1 MADTDNAIAE
11 VYRKIER
18 EKALIN
24 AASHMRQS
32 TSNAAVQARVD
43 SNIRDSVGG
52 PTPPPKDSR
61 WYGGG
66 PERGDY
72 AGPSPDGYGQGSAG
86 TLAPRAPY
94 GGPRPY
100 NQPLHKARPNF
111 SKLDLIKY
119 DTPYLGPKIQLMLSQ
134 LEFKLS
140 VEKQY
145 KAGIEK
151 MVRLY
156 QDEGDRKSRSDAEGR
171 RIESN
176 QKVQL
181 LKQALKK
188 YTDLHV
194 GDAEEA
200 DDNDDDSL
208 NAPNM
213 RKPLTGHLEMRIH
226 AIKDVD
232 HAASSR
238 FSRGPETF
246 VIMKVEDNI
255 RAKTRAT
262 RTDRWTDEIF
272 NVDIDK
278 ANEIELTV
286 YDKSGDRPIPIGFL
300 WIRIS
305 DIAEEMR
312 RKKIETEFQQAGW
325 VSADKM
331 ANGGGKSV
339 PEFSPP
345 PSAPFMPP
353 GDAAGTGNT
362 AGFAHAPQ
370 PAMIDAWFSLEPAG
384 RIQLEMSF
392 HKQTGGRRPLDLGL
406 NRQGAVR
413 QKKEE
418 VVEKQGHK
426 FVKQQFY
433 NVMRCALCGD
443 FLKYSAGM
451 QCVDCKYTCHTKCY
465 PKVVTKCISKA
476 NYETDPDEEKINHR
490 IPHRFDHFSN
500 IGANWCCH
508 CGYVLP
514 LGRKNAKKCSECGL
528 TCHAG
533 CQHLVPDFCGMS
545 MIVANQILETI
556 NKTKNHN
563 KSSSTSSGMSGRTLR
578 PTSARPGPQ
587 SPTPSVTADGLPL
600 SPQPGR
606 QYNEE
611 HYEQPKPSVV
621 AVSAA
626 QNMYNQPTGPPSPQH
641 TRPPSG
647 RTTST
652 QAIQAAAAA
661 AAATSMRPASQNYD
675 RPSADYSSQRPADR
689 YANARPPQ
697 PEINPPQHAT
707 YDPRPG
713 PRIGL
718 DHFNFLAVLGKGNF
732 GKVMLAEAKT
742 SKKLYAIKVLKK
754 EFIIENDEVES
765 TKSEKRVF
773 LIANRERHPFLLNL
787 HACFQTETRVYFV
800 MEYISGGDLM
810 LHIQR
815 GQFGLKRAQFY
826 AAEVCLALKYFHENG
841 VIYRDLKLDN
851 ILLTLDGHIK
861 IADYGLC
868 KEDMWYGSTTTTFC
882 GTPEFMAPEILLDKK
897 YGRAVDW
904 WAFGVLI
911 YQMLLQQSPFRGE
924 DEDEI
929 YDAILA
935 DEPLYPIH
943 MPRDSVSI
951 LQKLLTREPELRLGS
966 GPGDAQEIMSHAFF
980 KGVNWDDVYHK
991 RVPTPFKPTVKD
1003 AKDTSNFDQE
1013 FTSVTPVLTPVQS
1026 DIFQK
1031 IKALGYSSASFHID
1045 RALVEDTMV
1054 ANVDFIKEIPKV
1066 ELHVHIEGT
1075 LTPQLR
1081 YKLAKKH
1088 QIPLK
1093 WATEEEAVADYL
1105 DSFDKRVRNEKESGS
1120 LAFFDLYY
1128 GGMDVL
1134 QTEEDFYELAM
1145 GYFKKAVE
1153 MKVRPE
1159 YALETYEAA
1168 LKYRDQIH
1176 GIGLDSLENGRS
1188 PMLFDEVYRRAKAD
1202 GFHLTAHCDV
1212 NAQGT
1217 HQNIR
1222 DCLTKLGGDG
1232 IRRIDHGLNAVE
1244 QPELLEMLKA
1254 TGTGL
1259 TCCLWGAY
1267 GYLFHIEGEKAL
1279 FRDMLRKIF
1288 DYGIL
1293 VTINSDDPA
1302 CMGMNYVQENLILVA
1317 EKCDFTD
1324 ADIVQLQR
1332 NAVHI
1337 SWAPESLKKS
1347 ILNELQGLA
1356 EQPDFQARKVLA
1368 EEIGQAAKDVG
1379 FFYLVNPPVSA
1390 DKMDAA
1396 FDALSKFFALPQD
1409 VKMKYHVNNSPAAK
1423 GFTPVN
1429 LADKRKG
1436 FGATRESFGMG
1447 NDYTNPEQHAIK
1459 VAPAGTVP
1467 LNQWPDEE
1475 LPEFRQNVYSYF
1487 TEVYLFAKKLVQ
1499 IFALALGLEET
1510 ALDQFFETPFTD
1522 ITINHYPPQ
1531 PDEAEYKQV
1540 LYPHA
1545 DYGAFTLLAQ
1555 RKTWNSLG

>member
-1 MADTDNAIAE
+1 
-11 VYRKIER
+11 
-18 EKALIN
+18 
-24 AASHMRQS
+24 
-32 TSNAAVQARVD
+32 
-43 SNIRDSVGG
+43 
-52 PTPPPKDSR
+52 
-61 WYGGG
+61 
-66 PERGDY
+66 
-72 AGPSPDGYGQGSAG
+72 
-86 TLAPRAPY
+86 
-94 GGPRPY
+94 
-100 NQPLHKARPNF
+100 
-111 SKLDLIKY
+111 
-119 DTPYLGPKIQLMLSQ
+119 MLSQ

-156 QDEGDRKSRSDAEGR
+156 QDAGDRKSRADTEGR

-181 LKQALKK
+181 LRQALKK

-194 GDAEEA
+194 DDIETGDGG
-200 DDNDDDSL
+200 DDDSL

-232 HAASSR
+232 HAASGR

-262 RTDRWTDEIF
+262 RTDRWTEETF

-312 RKKIETEFQQAGW
+312 RKKIESEFQQSGW
-325 VSADKM
+325 MTADKM
-331 ANGGGKSV
+331 ANGGGSAGGTGPDGKPV
-339 PEFSPP
+339 PQFSPP

-353 GDAAGTGNT
+353 GDAAG
-362 AGFAHAPQ
+362 AGTMAGIAQQPQ
-370 PAMIDAWFSLEPAG
+370 PLMIDSWFTLEPAG
-384 RIQLEMSF
+384 RIHLQMSF
-392 HKQTGGRRPLDLGL
+392 QKQTGARRPFDLGL

-418 VVEKQGHK
+418 VIEKQGHK
-426 FVKQQFY
+426 FIKQQFY

-451 QCVDCKYTCHTKCY
+451 QCADCKYTCHTKCY

-490 IPHRFDHFSN
+490 IPHRFENFSN

-508 CGYVLP
+508 CGYLLP

-528 TCHAG
+528 TCHAQ

-545 MIVANQILETI
+545 MIVANEILETI
-556 NKTKNHN
+556 QRTKNHN
-563 KSSSTSSGMSGRTLR
+563 KTSSVSSGMSGRTLR
-578 PTSARPGPQ
+578 PTSGRPGPQ
-587 SPTPSVTADGLPL
+587 SPTQSFNSDSTTL
-600 SPQPGR
+600 SPQPSR
-606 QYNEE
+606 PD
-611 HYEQPKPSVV
+611 YEKPS
-621 AVSAA
+621 AAAISAGSAA
-626 QNMYNQPTGPPSPQH
+626 QNLYPTPGQQSPRQQQQQPPP
-641 TRPPSG
+641 
-647 RTTST
+647 RTLSAT
-652 QAIQAAAAA
+652 AIQAAAAA
-661 AAATSMRPASQNYD
+661 AGTGRPPSQHYD
-675 RPSADYSSQRPADR
+675 RSTSDYSQRPTDR

-697 PEINPPQHAT
+697 PEVNPPQHAAYNPQAYSR
-707 YDPRPG
+707 YDQQQVQQQQVQQQVRQQVTSPVPQTPVPQQPPQQYAPSPQKQPPPAQQPQPQQQQVAKKDQALPTGRGPG

-732 GKVMLAEAKT
+732 GKVMLAEAKV

-773 LIANRERHPFLLNL
+773 LIANKERHPFLLNL

-851 ILLTLDGHIK
+851 IMLTLDGHIK
-861 IADYGLC
+861 VADYGLC
-868 KEDMWYGSTTTTFC
+868 KEDMWYGSTTSTFC

-980 KGVNWDDVYHK
+980 KGVNWDDVYNK
-991 RVPTPFKPTVKD
+991 RVPTPFKPSVKD

-1026 DIFQK
+1026 GKSTVSLLHLEF
-1031 IKALGYSSASFHID
+1031 
-1045 RALVEDTMV
+1045 
-1054 ANVDFIKEIPKV
+1054 ANC
-1066 ELHVHIEGT
+1066 T
-1075 LTPQLR
+1075 
-1081 YKLAKKH
+1081 
-1088 QIPLK
+1088 
-1093 WATEEEAVADYL
+1093 AVL
-1105 DSFDKRVRNEKESGS
+1105 
-1120 LAFFDLYY
+1120 
-1128 GGMDVL
+1128 
-1134 QTEEDFYELAM
+1134 
-1145 GYFKKAVE
+1145 
-1153 MKVRPE
+1153 
-1159 YALETYEAA
+1159 
-1168 LKYRDQIH
+1168 
-1176 GIGLDSLENGRS
+1176 
-1188 PMLFDEVYRRAKAD
+1188 
-1202 GFHLTAHCDV
+1202 
-1212 NAQGT
+1212 
-1217 HQNIR
+1217 
-1222 DCLTKLGGDG
+1222 
-1232 IRRIDHGLNAVE
+1232 
-1244 QPELLEMLKA
+1244 
-1254 TGTGL
+1254 
-1259 TCCLWGAY
+1259 
-1267 GYLFHIEGEKAL
+1267 
-1279 FRDMLRKIF
+1279 
-1288 DYGIL
+1288 
-1293 VTINSDDPA
+1293 
-1302 CMGMNYVQENLILVA
+1302 
-1317 EKCDFTD
+1317 
-1324 ADIVQLQR
+1324 
-1332 NAVHI
+1332 
-1337 SWAPESLKKS
+1337 
-1347 ILNELQGLA
+1347 
-1356 EQPDFQARKVLA
+1356 
-1368 EEIGQAAKDVG
+1368 
-1379 FFYLVNPPVSA
+1379 
-1390 DKMDAA
+1390 
-1396 FDALSKFFALPQD
+1396 
-1409 VKMKYHVNNSPAAK
+1409 SPAHQ
-1423 GFTPVN
+1423 
-1429 LADKRKG
+1429 
-1436 FGATRESFGMG
+1436 E
-1447 NDYTNPEQHAIK
+1447 
-1459 VAPAGTVP
+1459 
-1467 LNQWPDEE
+1467 
-1475 LPEFRQNVYSYF
+1475 EFRGFSYS
-1487 TEVYLFAKKLVQ
+1487 
-1499 IFALALGLEET
+1499 I
-1510 ALDQFFETPFTD
+1510 
-1522 ITINHYPPQ
+1522 
-1531 PDEAEYKQV
+1531 DEI
-1540 LYPHA
+1540 
-1545 DYGAFTLLAQ
+1545 
-1555 RKTWNSLG
+1555 